1 MSPVSRAVS
10 LRRYQRDNAQP
21 FASVPLFPDVSRV
34 LLFSFLLLFSSP
46 SPIWKTRPEG
56 DDETVTSVIMPD
68 AEWEWRKYA
77 ASFAADGITILDL
90 V

>member
-1 MSPVSRAVS
+1 MSPVSHAVS

-46 SPIWKTRPEG
+46 IWKTRPEG

-77 ASFAADGITILDL
+77 APFAAYGITILDL

>member
-21 FASVPLFPDVSRV
+21 FAFPLFPDVSRV

-68 AEWEWRKYA
+68 AEREWRKYA
-77 ASFAADGITILDL
+77 APFAADGITILDL